1 VDGQLAGALEVA
13 DEIRPEAKGTV
24 ARLLQMGM
32 QVSEWGSEGVSEWA
46 LEVADEIR
54 PEAKGTVARLLQMGM
69 QVSEWVSEGVRE
81 W

>member
-32 QVSEWGSEGVSEWA
+32 QVSE
-46 LEVADEIR
+46 
-54 PEAKGTVARLLQMGM
+54 
-69 QVSEWVSEGVRE
+69 
-81 W
+81 